1 MAESQKRRVLLDT
14 DISLGTPGAEIDDGA
29 ALIALLSAD
38 SVEIEAITTVH
49 GNVGAE
55 LAMHNLQRLLWY
67 LDHSQI
73 PLGLGAEEP
82 LVGDKA
88 WFDEWQ
94 SGYDRTPFW
103 PSVNITPVAA
113 GQIVETIRC
122 NPQDITILALGPL
135 TNLALALR
143 VAPDIVPL
151 VDSLFVMGG
160 SFGGSDPE
168 FNIRCDPEAADLVLN
183 AGWPLRMLGLE
194 VTRQVYF
201 SREDFAALPQLD
213 QARQLL
219 RQQAPGWIDRVE
231 SQGWEQGGCALHD
244 AVALVALLDE
254 DLFEWRE
261 ATVTVELGDSAARG
275 RTMITTSQQPSSN
288 LRVAMSCDVQ
298 ACYDR
303 IWSLLNSV

>member
-94 SGYDRTPFW
+94 LGYERTPFW
-103 PSVNITPVAA
+103 PRVDITPVAA

-122 NPQDITILALGPL
+122 NPQDITILAVGPL

-183 AGWPLRMLGLE
+183 AGWPLRMLGSIIAQTQRAIAAGGRVAE
-194 VTRQVYF
+194 V
-201 SREDFAALPQLD
+201 
-213 QARQLL
+213 
-219 RQQAPGWIDRVE
+219 
-231 SQGWEQGGCALHD
+231 
-244 AVALVALLDE
+244 LDE
-254 DLFEWRE
+254 
-261 ATVTVELGDSAARG
+261 APTISSPVAVTPNISCIESSV
-275 RTMITTSQQPSSN
+275 TS
-288 LRVAMSCDVQ
+288 
-298 ACYDR
+298 
-303 IWSLLNSV
+303 